1 MGGIVAQQKRL
12 ARLEMPLHARW
23 RDEWSTFR
31 QLLAQHYT
39 GLARDELE
47 AFPDA
52 ELEQYRLARGY
63 PSTTALKVWFSQAF
77 AAMPEPGADFAN
89 GSHLWPANIPEPPA
103 QPPALWE
110 RLEPL
115 LASTDRRA
123 VAYAQLTLCM
133 LATSRAVRAY
143 QSEP

>member
-12 ARLEMPLHARW
+12 ARLELPLHARW
-23 RDEWSTFR
+23 SAQWSTFR

-47 AFPDA
+47 TFPDA

-63 PSTTALKVWFSQAF
+63 PSTTALKVWFSAAY
-77 AAMPEPGADFAN
+77 AAMPEPGDFAN
-89 GSHLWPANIPEPPA
+89 GSDLWPAQIPTPPEEPL
-103 QPPALWE
+103 ALWQ

-115 LASTDRRA
+115 LLSTDRRA

-133 LATSRAVRAY
+133 LATARAVRAY
-143 QSEP
+143 QSADS

>member
-1 MGGIVAQQKRL
+1 MGGIVAQTKRV
-12 ARLEMPLHARW
+12 ARLELPAKAAW
-23 RDEWSTFR
+23 SAQWSTFR

-52 ELEQYRLARGY
+52 ELEQWRLARGY
-63 PSTTALKVWFSQAF
+63 PSTTALKVWFSAAY
-77 AAMPEPGADFAN
+77 AAMPEPGDFAN
-89 GSHLWPANIPEPPA
+89 GSDLWPSSIPTPPEESL
-103 QPPALWE
+103 ALWQ
-110 RLEPL
+110 RLEAL

-133 LATSRAVRAY
+133 LATARAVRAY

>member
-12 ARLEMPLHARW
+12 ARLEMPLQAAW

-63 PSTTALKVWFSQAF
+63 PSTTALKVWFSQAY
-77 AAMPEPGADFAN
+77 AAMPEPGDFAN
-89 GSHLWPANIPEPPA
+89 GSHLWPAQIPTPPEEPC
-103 QPPALWE
+103 ALWQ
-110 RLEPL
+110 RLEAL
-115 LASTDRRA
+115 VASTDRRA
-123 VAYAQLTLCM
+123 VAYAQLTLCI
-133 LATSRAVRAY
+133 LATARAVQAY
-143 QSEP
+143 QSADS

>member
-23 RDEWSTFR
+23 SAEWSTFR

-39 GLARDELE
+39 GLSRDQLE

-52 ELEQYRLARGY
+52 ELDVWRLARGL
-63 PSTTALKVWFSQAF
+63 PNTAALKVWFSQAY
-77 AAMPEPGADFAN
+77 AAMPEPGDFAN
-89 GSHLWPANIPEPPA
+89 GSDLWPTQIPTPPEEPC
-103 QPPALWE
+103 ALWE

-115 LASTDRRA
+115 LLSTDRRA
-123 VAYAQLTLCM
+123 VAYAQLTLCI
-133 LATSRAVRAY
+133 LATARAVRAY
-143 QSEP
+143 QSDT

>member
-12 ARLEMPLHARW
+12 ARLELPLHARW
-23 RDEWSTFR
+23 RDEWLTFR

-63 PSTTALKVWFSQAF
+63 PSTTALKVWFSAAY
-77 AAMPEPGADFAN
+77 AAMPEPGDFAN
-89 GSHLWPANIPEPPA
+89 GAHLWPSSIPTPPEEPC
-103 QPPALWE
+103 ALWE
-110 RLEPL
+110 RLEAL
-115 LASTDRRA
+115 VASTDRRG

-133 LATSRAVRAY
+133 LATARAVRAY